1 MSTNRNTL
9 TIKSTANSLQTKP
22 LSHQTGAWVAVYRQ
36 SFPAIAS
43 NTTTSGK
50 PEDPRPASS
59 VGAAADDPDAPY
71 VDSSKKAV
79 VALKHR
85 GGGNPSHETSGG
97 KANQSSSSSSS
108 RAILQMKKTD
118 LSLQL
123 VQKELRHRVLEEKL
137 NFDAASPGEDGFL
150 GVGAGILSED
160 AENA

>member
-1 MSTNRNTL
+1 VSTNRNTL

-43 NTTTSGK
+43 NTTTSTK
-50 PEDPRPASS
+50 PEDPLAASS

-85 GGGNPSHETSGG
+85 GGGIPSHEASGG
-97 KANQSSSSSSS
+97 KANSSSSS

-123 VQKELRHRVLEEKL
+123 VQRELRHRVLEEKL
-137 NFDAASPGEDGFL
+137 NFDAASPGEEGYL
-150 GVGAGILSED
+150 GVGAGILSDD

>member
-9 TIKSTANSLQTKP
+9 TIKSTANSLQSKP

-50 PEDPRPASS
+50 PEDPPSS

-71 VDSSKKAV
+71 VDSSKKVV

-85 GGGNPSHETSGG
+85 GGGNPSHEASGG

-123 VQKELRHRVLEEKL
+123 VQRELRHRVLEEKL

-150 GVGAGILSED
+150 GVGILSED